1 MLEDQLVEVGQ
12 VVLHPEPEDA
22 GHLLLGGDG
31 EGPVTVGDL
40 DVGSHAFYMLRVGH
54 ASHKL
59 VEPFTAVAAGHDD
72 GQLEALARGCETAHG
87 EIPQADDVPFQ
98 WDIGY
103 LVFFSLTRSEELRE
117 HEMLCKPLI
126 EVYDS
131 LHILLL

>member
-1 MLEDQLVEVGQ
+1 MAAHVNPVAGAPMLEDQLVEVGQ

-54 ASHKL
+54 AAHKL

-72 GQLEALARGCETAHG
+72 GQLEALARGFETAHG
-87 EIPQADDVPFQ
+87 EISVNLSLRFM
-98 WDIGY
+98 I
-103 LVFFSLTRSEELRE
+103 VFIF
-117 HEMLCKPLI
+117 CCC
-126 EVYDS
+126 DC
-131 LHILLL
+131 